1 MAEQLTRI
9 SFSRK
14 YFSFGDRTVSVDDDC
29 LILCLGCQYVLTS
42 GGEQNSKALS
52 LDEILEMSVGEFMRK
67 YRPPST
73 TYIIA
78 RPGTKLYNIL
88 KAVATGHPQ
97 IVIVID
103 ESRRPVG
110 FITDTHLLKSL
121 QLRHGHRSILSSFT
135 VSRFILPLDK
145 SLNVPVES
153 IMDRR
158 PPVVKIDQK
167 LIDVI
172 RQMIHLDVSAV
183 IVTDEK
189 ERVIGVLTRRHI
201 IRAVLN
207 ILLGEPMIIDLE

>member
-1 MAEQLTRI
+1 M
-9 SFSRK
+9 
-14 YFSFGDRTVSVDDDC
+14 
-29 LILCLGCQYVLTS
+29 TS
-42 GGEQNSKALS
+42 GEEQNSKSLS
-52 LDEILEMSVGEFMRK
+52 LDEILEMSVEEFMRR

-103 ESRRPVG
+103 ENRRPIG

-135 VSRFILPLDK
+135 VSRYVLPLDK
-145 SLNVPVES
+145 SLNVPVENV
-153 IMDRR
+153 MDKR
-158 PPVVKIDQK
+158 PPAVRTDHK
-167 LIDVI
+167 LIDVV
-172 RQMIHLDVSAV
+172 RQMLHLDVSAV

-201 IRAVLN
+201 IKAVLN

>member
-1 MAEQLTRI
+1 M
-9 SFSRK
+9 
-14 YFSFGDRTVSVDDDC
+14 
-29 LILCLGCQYVLTS
+29 TS
-42 GGEQNSKALS
+42 GEEQNSKTLS
-52 LDEILEMSVGEFMRK
+52 LDEILEMSVEEFMRK

-103 ESRRPVG
+103 ENRRPIG

-135 VSRFILPLDK
+135 VSRYVLPLDK

-158 PPVVKIDQK
+158 PPVVRTDQK
-167 LIDVI
+167 LIDVV
-172 RQMIHLDVSAV
+172 RQMMHLDVSAV

-207 ILLGEPMIIDLE
+207 ILLGEPMIIDFE

>member
-1 MAEQLTRI
+1 M
-9 SFSRK
+9 
-14 YFSFGDRTVSVDDDC
+14 
-29 LILCLGCQYVLTS
+29 GCQYVLRDS
-42 GGEQNSKALS
+42 SSKASRTLS
-52 LDEILEMSVGEFMRK
+52 LDEILEMRVEDFMKK

-78 RPGTKLYNIL
+78 RPGTKLYNVL

-103 ESRRPVG
+103 ENRRPIG
-110 FITDTHLLKSL
+110 FLTDVHLLKSL

-135 VSRFILPLDK
+135 VSRYILPLDK
-145 SLNVPVES
+145 SLNVPIES

-158 PPVVKIDQK
+158 PPVVRHDQK
-167 LIDVI
+167 LLDVI

-183 IVTDEK
+183 IVTDRDD
-189 ERVIGVLTRRHI
+189 RVLGVLTRRHI

-207 ILLGEPMIIDLE
+207 ILLGEPLIIDFD